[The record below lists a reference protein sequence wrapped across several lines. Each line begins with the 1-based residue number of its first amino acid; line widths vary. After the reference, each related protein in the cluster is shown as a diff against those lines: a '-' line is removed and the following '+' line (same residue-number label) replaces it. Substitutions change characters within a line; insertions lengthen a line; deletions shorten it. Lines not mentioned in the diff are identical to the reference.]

1 MNEKPSPAIHEISL
15 TAPDNQLS
23 IAQPPVPLAKELP
36 TQEINKPLPFG
47 NKTLFIAP
55 RKKIRTEEPEN
66 HERWLVSY
74 ADFITLLFAFFVVM
88 YAVSSVNEGKY
99 RAVANSLD
107 AAFHEPP
114 RSAQPIQ
121 VGEVITTTPPPA
133 IPLAQS
139 RQFSPAQALDKIT
152 QEINDNLG
160 DLIKK
165 DILGMRRKKMWLEVE
180 IKTSIL
186 FPSGSAVLESSALPA
201 LSELAAILRDVNNQI
216 QVAGFTDDRP
226 ISSVLYRSNWE
237 LSAARAASVVHLFS
251 KFGVKPERM
260 SAIGYGEYRPVAD
273 NTTADGRNKNRRVVL
288 QILAHPKGESELEA
302 GN

>member
-1 MNEKPSPAIHEISL
+1 MNESLPSMPDEVSLSVSSTTPPASNLSAPSPPATPPPSIKSAIISEKS
-15 TAPDNQLS
+15 QVF
-23 IAQPPVPLAKELP
+23 VPYR
-36 TQEINKPLPFG
+36 
-47 NKTLFIAP
+47 
-55 RKKIRTEEPEN
+55 RKKRVMEPEN

-121 VGEVITTTPPPA
+121 LGEI
-133 IPLAQS
+133 IPVPQNHKQSIPGAQLS
-139 RQFSPAQALDKIT
+139 SAQVSEEIS
-152 QEINDNLG
+152 QEINKTLG

-165 DILGMRRKKMWLEVE
+165 DILKLRQQKMWLEVE

-186 FPSGSAVLESSALPA
+186 FPSGSAVLEPSALPA
-201 LSELAAILRDVNNQI
+201 LSEIASILKNFPHPIQI
-216 QVAGFTDDRP
+216 AGFTDDRP

-237 LSAARAASVVHLFS
+237 LSAARAASVVHLFN
-251 KFGVKPERM
+251 KLGVKPERM
-260 SAIGYGEYRPVAD
+260 SAVGYGEYRPTAD
-273 NTTADGRNKNRRVVL
+273 NATPEGRNKNRRVVL
-288 QILAHPKGESELEA
+288 QILTNPKGMPEFEPV
-302 GN
+302 N